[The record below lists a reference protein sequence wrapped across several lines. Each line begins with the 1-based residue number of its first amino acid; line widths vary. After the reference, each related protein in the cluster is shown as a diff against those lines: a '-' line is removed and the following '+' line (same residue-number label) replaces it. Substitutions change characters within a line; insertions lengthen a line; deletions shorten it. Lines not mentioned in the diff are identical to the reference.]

1 MRIGVSCTFVLLLFA
16 TAALA
21 QSAAP
26 VTSKQRCVRERLLY
40 SSNERIQWE
49 AAQTW
54 NVPAIPNSETEPEHR
69 PIHFDQPALAPPRI
83 RREWLRPSAEA
94 ASDLNTNVDDI
105 LSGDGSAFVSGKA
118 Q

>member
-1 MRIGVSCTFVLLLFA
+1 VLLLFA

-21 QSAAP
+21 QSATP
-26 VTSKQRCVRERLLY
+26 VKSAQRSVRERLLY

-54 NVPAIPNSETEPEHR
+54 NAPAIPNAEIEPEHR
-69 PIHFDQPALAPPRI
+69 PIHLEQPALTPPRI
-83 RREWLRPSAEA
+83 RREWLRPSPET
-94 ASDLNTNVDDI
+94 ASGLNTNVQDI
-105 LSGDGSAFVSGKA
+105 LNDDGSAYVSRKA

>member
-1 MRIGVSCTFVLLLFA
+1 MRIRVSCTFVLLLFA

-21 QSAAP
+21 QSATP
-26 VTSKQRCVRERLLY
+26 VKSPQRSVRERLLY

-54 NVPAIPNSETEPEHR
+54 NAPVIANAESEPEHR
-69 PIHFDQPALAPPRI
+69 PIHLEQPALAPPRI
-83 RREWLRPSAEA
+83 RREWLRPSAET
-94 ASDLNTNVDDI
+94 ASDINTNVEDV
-105 LSGDGSAFVSGKA
+105 LNGDGSAYLSRKA